1 MQGKNISLNIILLF
15 LILYVL
21 KTTQNIFLPFVIA
34 LFFWCIIYI
43 IDRSFKDLF
52 LKKLNLPQW
61 TTYTTKPLAIIT
73 IATVVYF
80 IVIGIKTNINEVS
93 KTFSLYQQNINILID
108 KTMAYFHISSSTARD
123 IIQDINIPK
132 LIKYVVQNFAGFLS
146 STAMVLVYILFL
158 ILEEKSL
165 VNKLPLLFKDKK
177 NLKTVQNIFTKIF
190 SKIRTYML
198 VKFFTSFLTAI
209 ISYIIMISVNLDF
222 SLFWAI
228 LIFLLNFIP
237 TFGSI
242 VASVFPILLS
252 LLQFN
257 DTLLP
262 FTIVTVGIIITQLV
276 IGNIIDP
283 RLTGNSLNLSP
294 LVLILSLVIWGN
306 IWGIMGMFLSVP
318 IMIILTI
325 ILHEIP
331 QTKKIAVLLT
341 RDGETI

>member
-1 MQGKNISLNIILLF
+1 F
-15 LILYVL
+15 
-21 KTTQNIFLPFVIA
+21 
-34 LFFWCIIYI
+34 
-43 IDRSFKDLF
+43 
-52 LKKLNLPQW
+52 PQW
-61 TTYTTKPLAIIT
+61 TTHTTKLLAIIT
-73 IATVVYF
+73 ITSIVYF
-80 IVIGIKTNINEVS
+80 IVIGIKTNINDVS
-93 KTFSLYQQNINILID
+93 KTFSSYQQNFTLLVD
-108 KTMAYFHISSSTARD
+108 KIMTYFHITSLNSKT
-123 IIQDINIPK
+123 IIQNINIPK
-132 LIKYVVQNFAGFLS
+132 LINYVVQNFAGFVS

-165 VNKLPLLFKDKK
+165 INKLPLLFKEKK
-177 NLKTVQNIFTKIF
+177 NLKTVKNIFTKIF

-209 ISYIIMISVNLDF
+209 ISYIIMKSVNLDF

-228 LIFLLNFIP
+228 LMFLLNFIP

-242 VASVFPILLS
+242 VASIFPILLS

-262 FTIVTVGIIITQLV
+262 FTIITTGIIITQLV

-283 RLTGNSLNLSP
+283 KLTGNSLNLSP
-294 LVLILSLVIWGN
+294 LVLILSLVIWGH

-341 RDGETI
+341 HDGETI

>member
-1 MQGKNISLNIILLF
+1 MN
-15 LILYVL
+15 
-21 KTTQNIFLPFVIA
+21 
-34 LFFWCIIYI
+34 
-43 IDRSFKDLF
+43 
-52 LKKLNLPQW
+52 
-61 TTYTTKPLAIIT
+61 
-73 IATVVYF
+73 
-80 IVIGIKTNINEVS
+80 
-93 KTFSLYQQNINILID
+93 
-108 KTMAYFHISSSTARD
+108 YFHITTLNSKD
-123 IIQDINIPK
+123 IIQHINIPK
-132 LIKYVVQNFAGFLS
+132 LINYVVQNFAGFLG
-146 STAMVLVYILFL
+146 STAMVLVYLLFL

-165 VNKLPLLFKDKK
+165 VKKLPLLFTNKK
-177 NLKTVQNIFTKIF
+177 SLTTVKNIFSKIF

-198 VKFFTSFLTAI
+198 VKFFTSFLTAFI
-209 ISYIIMISVNLDF
+209 AYIIMENVNLDF

-237 TFGSI
+237 TVGSI
-242 VASVFPILLS
+242 IASIFPILLS

-257 DTLLP
+257 DTLVP
-262 FTIVTVGIIITQLV
+262 FTIISIGIIVTQLI
-276 IGNIIDP
+276 IGNIVDP

-294 LVLILSLVIWGN
+294 LVLILSLVIWGY

>member
-1 MQGKNISLNIILLF
+1 MHTKNISLNIILLF

-21 KTTQNIFLPFVIA
+21 KTTQNICLPFVIA

-52 LKKLNLPQW
+52 LKKLHLPQW
-61 TTYTTKPLAIIT
+61 TTYTTKPLSIIT
-73 IATVVYF
+73 IATIVYF
-80 IVIGIKTNINEVS
+80 IVIGIKTNINDVS
-93 KTFSLYQQNINILID
+93 KTFSLYQQNITILID
-108 KTMAYFHISSSTARD
+108 KVMTYFHITSLNAKT
-123 IIQDINIPK
+123 IIQNINIPK
-132 LIKYVVQNFAGFLS
+132 LINHIVQNFAGFVS
-146 STAMVLVYILFL
+146 STAMILVYILFL

-165 VNKLPLLFKDKK
+165 VNKLPLLCKDKK
-177 NLKTVQNIFTKIF
+177 NLNTIKNVFTKIF

-209 ISYIIMISVNLDF
+209 ISYIIMKSVNLDF

-228 LIFLLNFIP
+228 LMFLLNFIP
-237 TFGSI
+237 TVGSI
-242 VASVFPILLS
+242 VASIFPILLS

-257 DTLLP
+257 DTLVP
-262 FTIVTVGIIITQLV
+262 FTIVSIGIIVTQLI

-283 RLTGNSLNLSP
+283 KLTGNSLNLSP
-294 LVLILSLVIWGN
+294 LVLILSLVIWGY

-341 RDGETI
+341 HDGETI